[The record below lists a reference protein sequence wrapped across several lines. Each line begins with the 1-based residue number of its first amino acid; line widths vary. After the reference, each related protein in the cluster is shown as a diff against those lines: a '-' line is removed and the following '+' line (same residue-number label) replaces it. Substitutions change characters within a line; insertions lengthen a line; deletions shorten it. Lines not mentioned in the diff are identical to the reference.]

1 MNAANLNAVST
12 AKPGTR
18 YLTLLFILCFVSS
31 ALGGTVSTLMSVYLP
46 VVVKDL
52 QGDLGPEQLNSVSGF
67 INALFIFGWAFG
79 GFSWGLISDRIGR
92 KSALLYAIACYG
104 IFTFATGLM
113 PSWMGVVLC
122 RFMSG
127 FGVGGVLV
135 VSFTL
140 LSEVWPP
147 KTKAVV
153 TGIIS
158 IAFPVGIFS
167 AGLINFVVSSWREG
181 FFVGAIPLILSL
193 IGMVVIRESDKW
205 LEHKEHKASGGKQS
219 MWYSK
224 ENRSELLI
232 GSLMFGTM
240 LIGLWAIFSWL
251 PTWVQSLIPGDAG
264 KERGLSMM
272 CMGMGG
278 LAGGFFSG
286 WLVNFMG
293 LKKSMLLCF
302 AVCSVMSFV
311 LFKLNTTFSPAIFAE
326 IAVLA
331 LFFGASQG
339 VLSAYIPQLFH
350 TGIRATA
357 TGFCFNIGRL
367 FTGTAVLFIGV
378 LVVSLGGY
386 GNAIFI
392 FSLVFVLGFIVV
404 LTVKEKAAMVAEVPA
419 GVATDAIINE
429 GN

>member
-1 MNAANLNAVST
+1 MLKVNNT
-12 AKPGTR
+12 
-18 YLTLLFILCFVSS
+18 YLTLLFILCFVSC

-46 VVVKDL
+46 VVVKEL
-52 QGDLGPEQLNSVSGF
+52 QGNLQPDELNSVSGF

-79 GFSWGLISDRIGR
+79 GFTWGLISDRIGR
-92 KSALLYAIACYG
+92 KKALLSAIACYG
-104 IFTFATGLM
+104 IFTFLTGLM
-113 PSWMGVVLC
+113 PAWTGLVAC

-147 KTKAVV
+147 KSKAVV
-153 TGIIS
+153 TGILS

-167 AGLINFVVSSWREG
+167 AGLINFMVSSWREG
-181 FFVGAIPLILSL
+181 FFVGAVP
-193 IGMVVIRESDKW
+193 VVLALVGLFVIKESDKW
-205 LEHKEHKASGGKQS
+205 LEHRQQKLVGKKQIN
-219 MWYSK
+219 WYSA
-224 ENRSELLI
+224 ENRRELLV

-251 PTWVQSLIPGDAG
+251 PTWVQSLIPGDAA

-272 CMGMGG
+272 FMGMGG

-286 WLVNFMG
+286 YLVNFLG
-293 LKKSMLLCF
+293 LRKSMMLCF
-302 AVCSVMSFV
+302 AICSVMSFV

-378 LVVSLGGY
+378 LVSSFGGY

-392 FSLVFVLGFIVV
+392 FSFVFVIGLVVV
-404 LTVKEKAAMVAEVPA
+404 LFVKEKKKVVLEGIFPA
-419 GVATDAIINE
+419 VE
-429 GN
+429 

>member
-1 MNAANLNAVST
+1 MENLKHS
-12 AKPGTR
+12 R
-18 YLTLLFILCFVSS
+18 SYLTLLFILCFLSS

-52 QGDLGPEQLNSVSGF
+52 QGDLSPDELNNVSGF

-104 IFTFATGLM
+104 IFTVLTGLM
-113 PSWMGVVLC
+113 PQWTGILVC
-122 RFMSG
+122 RFLSG

-140 LSEVWPP
+140 LSEVWP
-147 KTKAVV
+147 TKSRAVV

-181 FFVGAIPLILSL
+181 FFVGLLPVAFAIAGIWILKESEVWLAHRAAKAISKTSSL
-193 IGMVVIRESDKW
+193 
-205 LEHKEHKASGGKQS
+205 
-219 MWYSK
+219 WYSA
-224 ENRSELLI
+224 ENRRELLV

-251 PTWVQSLIPGDAG
+251 PTWVQSLIPTDAP

-302 AVCSVMSFV
+302 AVCAVMSFI
-311 LFKLNTTFSPAIFAE
+311 LFKTNITFSPVIFAE

-378 LVVSLGGY
+378 LVTKLGGY
-386 GNAIFI
+386 GNSIFV
-392 FSLVFVLGFIVV
+392 FSTVFIIGFFVV
-404 LTVKEKAAMVAEVPA
+404 LFVKDK
-419 GVATDAIINE
+419 TKITN
-429 GN
+429 

>member
-1 MNAANLNAVST
+1 MGTTKLNNT
-12 AKPGTR
+12 
-18 YLTLLFILCFVSS
+18 YLTLLFIICFVSS
-31 ALGGTVSTLMSVYLP
+31 AMGGTVSTLMSVYLP

-52 QGDLGPEQLNSVSGF
+52 QGELPPEELNSISGF

-79 GFSWGLISDRIGR
+79 GFTWGLISDRIGR
-92 KSALLYAIACYG
+92 KKALLSAIACYG
-104 IFTFATGLM
+104 VFTVLTGLM
-113 PSWMGVVLC
+113 PSWTGLVAC

-140 LSEVWPP
+140 LSEVWPQ
-147 KTKAVV
+147 KSKAVV
-153 TGIIS
+153 TGILS

-167 AGLINFVVSSWREG
+167 AGLINFIVSSWREG
-181 FFVGAIPLILSL
+181 FFVGVIPLLMVL
-193 IGMVVIRESDKW
+193 IGIVLIRESDKW
-205 LEHKEHKASGGKQS
+205 LEHREEKLGSNKQRL
-219 MWYSK
+219 WYSA
-224 ENRSELLI
+224 ENRRELLV

-251 PTWVQSLIPGDAG
+251 PTWVQSLIPGDAA

-286 WLVNFMG
+286 YLVNLLG
-293 LKKSMLLCF
+293 PKKSMMLCF

-311 LFKLNTTFSPAIFAE
+311 LFKLNTTFSPAIFVE

-378 LVVSLGGY
+378 LVSTLGGY

-392 FSLVFVLGFIVV
+392 FSIVFVVGFVV
-404 LTVKEKAAMVAEVPA
+404 VVSVKERKEVVAVEVLPA
-419 GVATDAIINE
+419 VE
-429 GN
+429 

>member
-1 MNAANLNAVST
+1 M
-12 AKPGTR
+12 GTVKLSNTS
-18 YLTLLFILCFVSS
+18 LTLLFILCFVSS

-46 VVVKDL
+46 VVVKEL
-52 QGDLGPEQLNSVSGF
+52 QGDLPPEQLNSISGF

-79 GFSWGLISDRIGR
+79 GFTWGLISDRIGR
-92 KSALLYAIACYG
+92 KKALLCAITCYG
-104 IFTFATGLM
+104 IFTFLTGLM
-113 PSWMGVVLC
+113 PAWTGLVAC

-140 LSEVWPP
+140 LSEVWPA
-147 KTKAVV
+147 KSKAVV

-167 AGLINFVVSSWREG
+167 AGLINFIVSSWREG
-181 FFVGAIPLILSL
+181 FFVGAVPVVLAL
-193 IGMVVIRESDKW
+193 IGMVVIKESDKW
-205 LEHKEHKASGGKQS
+205 LEHRQQKLLSKKQAL
-219 MWYSK
+219 WYSE
-224 ENRSELLI
+224 ENRRELLV
-232 GSLMFGTM
+232 GSLMFGSM

-251 PTWVQSLIPGDAG
+251 PTWVQSLIPGDAA

-286 WLVNFMG
+286 YLVNFLG

-378 LVVSLGGY
+378 LVSSLGGY

-392 FSLVFVLGFIVV
+392 FSIVFVIGFVVV
-404 LTVKEKAAMVAEVPA
+404 LSVKERKAVVAEEIPA
-419 GVATDAIINE
+419 GIAVEPVVETPA
-429 GN
+429 GS

>member
-1 MNAANLNAVST
+1 M
-12 AKPGTR
+12 GTIKLSNT

-46 VVVKDL
+46 VVVKEL
-52 QGDLGPEQLNSVSGF
+52 QGDLPPEQLNSISGF

-79 GFSWGLISDRIGR
+79 GFTWGLISDRIGR
-92 KSALLYAIACYG
+92 KKALLCAITCYG
-104 IFTFATGLM
+104 IFTFLTGLM
-113 PSWMGVVLC
+113 PSWTGLVAC

-140 LSEVWPP
+140 LSEVWPD
-147 KTKAVV
+147 KSKAVV

-167 AGLINFVVSSWREG
+167 AGLINFIVSSWREG
-181 FFVGAIPLILSL
+181 FFVGAVPIVLAL
-193 IGMVVIRESDKW
+193 IGMVVIKESDKW
-205 LEHKEHKASGGKQS
+205 LEHRELKKITKQPL
-219 MWYSK
+219 WYSE
-224 ENRSELLI
+224 ENRRELLV
-232 GSLMFGTM
+232 GSLMFGSM

-251 PTWVQSLIPGDAG
+251 PTWVQSLIPGDAA

-286 WLVNFMG
+286 YLVNFLG

-378 LVVSLGGY
+378 LVSSLGGY

-392 FSLVFVLGFIVV
+392 FSIVFVIGFIVV
-404 LTVKEKAAMVAEVPA
+404 LSVKEKKAVAAAEIPA
-419 GVATDAIINE
+419 GIAVEPVVETPA
-429 GN
+429 GS